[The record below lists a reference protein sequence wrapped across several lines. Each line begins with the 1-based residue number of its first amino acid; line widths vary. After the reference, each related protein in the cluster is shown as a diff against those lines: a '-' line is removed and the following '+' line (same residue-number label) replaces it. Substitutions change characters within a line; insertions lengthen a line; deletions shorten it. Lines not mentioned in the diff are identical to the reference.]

1 MKADA
6 IGPCPKLTGNDIP
19 PYLVLPENKMAI
31 LVKETE
37 YGAFK
42 RELDKVS
49 DIKTVY
55 IVTDSDSDYRAM
67 IAGLGIENTYQ
78 IYRDYLDNFR
88 ININR

>member
-1 MKADA
+1 
-6 IGPCPKLTGNDIP
+6 
-19 PYLVLPENKMAI
+19 MAI